1 MTVNTLTI
9 ELTCNGKTLKMGP
22 GQDIDI
28 TAVSGLESSEVE
40 ISTSDNALVDGASVD
55 GKKIKPRPIHIEA
68 SFRSNKNNPE
78 NRAKVIK
85 FFNPKYTGKA
95 LITNMGVSRNIEY
108 ELEGWTFAANRNM
121 DSRLKL
127 LVDLICPD
135 PYMLNVDNF
144 GKNMANITPLF
155 AFPWRMLSQRM
166 ATGKLDYNAKTRG
179 LLLGGSASGYRTLHK
194 EVVLANDGDVP
205 TGVQIQFVAARGP
218 VSNPKITNTG
228 TGQFMRVSAE
238 MAPGDV
244 LLIDTNDR
252 HQVITLNGINYYQ
265 HIDRRSE
272 PFKLAVGDN
281 YLEYDADANYTNLD
295 VNLFYA
301 PKYLGV

>member
-28 TAVSGLESSEVE
+28 TAVSGLEASEVE

-68 SFRSNKNNPE
+68 SFRSSKNNPE

-108 ELEGWTFAANRNM
+108 ELEGWTFAASKNM
-121 DSRLKL
+121 DSKLKI

-155 AFPWRMLSQRM
+155 SFPWISLRKRME
-166 ATGKLDYNAKTRG
+166 TGKLDYKPEARG
-179 LLLGGSASGYRTLHK
+179 LLLGGNTAGYRTLKK
-194 EVVLANDGDVP
+194 EVVLSNDGDVP
-205 TGVQIQFVAARGP
+205 
-218 VSNPKITNTG
+218 
-228 TGQFMRVSAE
+228 GQFMRVSVT
-238 MAPGDV
+238 MQTGDV

-252 HQVITLNGINYYQ
+252 HQVITLNGVNYYQ
-265 HIDRRSE
+265 RIDRRSE
-272 PFKLAVGDN
+272 PFKLEVGDN
-281 YLEYDADANYTNLD
+281 YLEYDADGNYTNLD
-295 VNLFYA
+295 VNLFYT

>member
-68 SFRSNKNNPE
+68 SFRSSKNNPE

-95 LITNMGVSRNIEY
+95 LITNRGVSRNIEY
-108 ELEGWTFAANRNM
+108 ELEGWTFAASKNM
-121 DSRLKL
+121 DSKLKI

-155 AFPWRMLSQRM
+155 SFPWISLRKRME
-166 ATGKLDYNAKTRG
+166 TGKLDYKPEARG
-179 LLLGGSASGYRTLHK
+179 LLLGGNTAGGRAEQRRRRPDRCPDPVHR
-194 EVVLANDGDVP
+194 DQGH
-205 TGVQIQFVAARGP
+205 RGQP
-218 VSNPKITNTG
+218 
-228 TGQFMRVSAE
+228 
-238 MAPGDV
+238 
-244 LLIDTNDR
+244 
-252 HQVITLNGINYYQ
+252 
-265 HIDRRSE
+265 
-272 PFKLAVGDN
+272 
-281 YLEYDADANYTNLD
+281 
-295 VNLFYA
+295 
-301 PKYLGV
+301 

>member
-22 GQDIDI
+22 GEDIDI

-95 LITNMGVSRNIEY
+95 RITNMGVSRNIEY
-108 ELEGWTFAANRNM
+108 ELEGWTFAAMKNLDNK
-121 DSRLKL
+121 LKI

-144 GKNMANITPLF
+144 GKNMANISPLF
-155 AFPWRMLSQRM
+155 AFPWRMLSKRM
-166 ATGKLDYNAKTRG
+166 ETGKLDYKAEARG
-179 LLLGGSASGYRTLHK
+179 LLLGGSTMGYRTLHK
-194 EVVLANDGDVP
+194 EVVLSNDGDVP
-205 TGVQIQFVAARGP
+205 TGVQIQF
-218 VSNPKITNTG
+218 
-228 TGQFMRVSAE
+228 MRVNVT
-238 MAPGDV
+238 MQTGDV

-252 HQVITLNGINYYQ
+252 HQVITLNGVNYYQ

-272 PFKLAVGDN
+272 PFKLEVGDN
-281 YLEYDADANYTNLD
+281 YLEYDADENYTNLD
-295 VNLFYA
+295 VNLFYT

>member
-68 SFRSNKNNPE
+68 SFRSSKNNPE

-108 ELEGWTFAANRNM
+108 ELEGWTFAASKNM
-121 DSRLKL
+121 DSKLKI
-127 LVDLICPD
+127 LVDLICP
-135 PYMLNVDNF
+135 
-144 GKNMANITPLF
+144 ART
-155 AFPWRMLSQRM
+155 WRTSRRCSLSP
-166 ATGKLDYNAKTRG
+166 
-179 LLLGGSASGYRTLHK
+179 GSPS
-194 EVVLANDGDVP
+194 
-205 TGVQIQFVAARGP
+205 ARGWRRASWTTSRKP
-218 VSNPKITNTG
+218 VAFSW
-228 TGQFMRVSAE
+228 VA
-238 MAPGDV
+238 
-244 LLIDTNDR
+244 
-252 HQVITLNGINYYQ
+252 TLPATE
-265 HIDRRSE
+265 R
-272 PFKLAVGDN
+272 
-281 YLEYDADANYTNLD
+281 
-295 VNLFYA
+295 
-301 PKYLGV
+301 